1 VNVDEMNL
9 VRQALDVTPW
19 RPEAYERARAV
30 LRGVMA
36 ESGPLPEAA
45 PVPAVALVRGRGISR
60 ARNRRRGTL
69 GVRGKVGIGAGV
81 AAVAAAAAVVLA
93 ATSTPQSAGHPAS
106 RPAREPAVRASL
118 AAWSVHKNA
127 DGTVTL
133 TINEIFQQPGKLRQA
148 LASAGVPAVVLV
160 DKTCAGGDRYA
171 RDLDKII
178 TIPDGRKP
186 VFVIEPSAIP
196 ADTELVFTESWDP
209 RGFGAADF
217 ALYPRGAALQCQ
229 TTYASQLI
237 SPSPEASPS
246 LEASP
251 QPAESASAVPSS
263 R

>member
-1 VNVDEMNL
+1 MRDTDDL
-9 VRQALDVTPW
+9 AAVRASLTAARDCLGHVRMERTALSI
-19 RPEAYERARAV
+19 RATATRRR
-30 LRGVMA
+30 L
-36 ESGPLPEAA
+36 
-45 PVPAVALVRGRGISR
+45 
-60 ARNRRRGTL
+60 RNR
-69 GVRGKVGIGAGV
+69 
-81 AAVAAAAAVVLA
+81 LA
-93 ATSTPQSAGHPAS
+93 ATGAGAAVLAVGFGLALSAGHPTS
-106 RPAREPAVRASL
+106 RPVQESTVHAGL
-118 AAWSVHKNA
+118 AAWSVHTNA

-133 TINEIFQQPGKLRQA
+133 TVNEMFQQPGKLRQA

-160 DKTCAGGDRYA
+160 NKTCAGGDRYA

-178 TIPDGRKP
+178 TSPDGRKP
-186 VFVIEPSAIP
+186 VYVIKPSAIP

-209 RGFGAADF
+209 RGFGVGGF
-217 ALYPRGAALQCQ
+217 ALYPRGTRLQCQ